1 LERNE
6 VSEKSRIFLV
16 GPMGS
21 GKTTIGRRLAKNLR
35 MKFIDSDQ
43 ELERRTGA
51 SVALIFDVEGEQGFR
66 ERESRIIEEL
76 TQLDDT
82 VVATGGGAVLDPV
95 NRNAL
100 ASRGFV
106 VYLHA
111 DLDQLVERTRRD
123 TNRPLLNTE
132 NPEDRLRE
140 ILEVRDPLYR
150 EIADLIVDTGSVSLN
165 DVMKQIKT
173 AVQ

>member
-1 LERNE
+1 
-6 VSEKSRIFLV
+6 
-16 GPMGS
+16 MGS

>member
-1 LERNE
+1 

-21 GKTTIGRRLAKNLR
+21 GKTTIGRRLAKSLN

-66 ERESRIIEEL
+66 ERENRMIDEL
-76 TQLDDT
+76 TQVDDR
-82 VVATGGGAVLDPV
+82 VVATGGGAVLSAA
-95 NRNAL
+95 NRAAL
-100 ASRGFV
+100 AGRGFV

-111 DLDQLVERTRRD
+111 ELDQLIERTRRD

-132 NPEDRLRE
+132 NPAERLRE
-140 ILEVRDPLYR
+140 ILEIRDPLYR
-150 EIADLIVDTGSVSLN
+150 EIADLIVDTGTANLN
-165 DVMKQIKT
+165 DIIKLIK
-173 AVQ
+173 AELR